1 MLEVKN
7 LVKTYKISK
16 SKKSDKVIALNDVS
30 ITFPEK
36 GLVFLL
42 GKSGSGKSTLLNAI
56 GGLDVF
62 DSGEI
67 IIKGKSS
74 KDFSQADFDSYRN
87 TFIGFIFQEY
97 NVLEE
102 FTVAKNLGLA
112 LELQGK
118 KASKENINALL
129 EQVEMLPFAKR
140 KPNQLSGGQKQRI
153 AIARALIKN
162 PEIIMADEPTG
173 ALDSN
178 TGKQVMETLKNL
190 SKEKLVIIVS
200 HDREFAEI
208 YGDRIVELKDGKI
221 INDITKKVVDPE
233 TTSSG
238 INIIDGN
245 LIHIRKGIQLTDNDL
260 ANINQV
266 LKNKA
271 TVGDVI
277 ISIDDKANNQI
288 KKANFINSDG
298 KKEKFS
304 PTQTEDVEIKQYNGK
319 DLKLIKSHLGFKDS
333 LKMGASALKSK
344 VGKLIF
350 TILLSFSS
358 FAMFGIV
365 DTLSAFNR
373 PDAVF
378 TAIDMTGEQSVSIKK
393 ESKGEYSSNNTQPIT
408 DKDISYFQEKF
419 PDISIQPV
427 VNKNLSFGNNHRE
440 NSTVLTIK
448 DLSDSSGNPV
458 YNPYCSGMI
467 DITEEKL
474 SNLGFTLLGNSKLP
488 EDNDPDGKIQICIS
502 KHLYECFKKNNDDKF
517 VDINDFLSN
526 YNLCNLTDH
535 YNNSN
540 NSNYT
545 FKIVGVIDDHS
556 DLSEFYNIKED
567 EMENSGMLS
576 GMMLQTKIRDT
587 LGFGYSCMIYTNST
601 YFNAVA
607 KQKKSNYIEYRYND
621 NSSMNFDLKQMAP
634 INVIKDDYMNNINPY
649 EYDNFNYPFF
659 IANNNPLITQNHEYK
674 LEDDEVIISFNYLNQ
689 ILDWS
694 YNYED
699 AQNLI
704 KNGLTLQVRTSTDST
719 SPVLKNIKIVGYDD
733 SNYDYRHIISNE
745 TLKNILN
752 KHNVYLFY
760 NDNTTPLN
768 NTAITSSNIST
779 IKESFLKYVGEF
791 NPDIKYY
798 KGKDNYTGE
807 ISLSEN
813 EIIIPYYYFYFN
825 DLDEDKKFEKLKDK
839 ISNNFT
845 ITMREGYSDE
855 SKVFATFKVV
865 GLTNSDHYYISE
877 KYYNDYVKEKIYGY
891 DYAIASLSNNKN
903 TNRNFIKE
911 CETFNDNDIKFTI
924 QNSATSIF
932 DEFGYVF
939 EEITGILIWVALG
952 FAIFASL
959 MLMSFITTS
968 ISYKKR
974 EIGILRALGARGK
987 DVFGIFFKES
997 LIIALINFLL
1007 AFTTT
1012 SICAFFINRAMLT
1025 ELGFNIALLTVTF
1038 RQFGL
1043 ILGISVLAAFIAS
1056 IIPVSKI
1063 SKKKP
1068 IDAINNR

>member
-1 MLEVKN
+1 
-7 LVKTYKISK
+7 
-16 SKKSDKVIALNDVS
+16 
-30 ITFPEK
+30 
-36 GLVFLL
+36 
-42 GKSGSGKSTLLNAI
+42 
-56 GGLDVF
+56 
-62 DSGEI
+62 
-67 IIKGKSS
+67 
-74 KDFSQADFDSYRN
+74 
-87 TFIGFIFQEY
+87 
-97 NVLEE
+97 
-102 FTVAKNLGLA
+102 
-112 LELQGK
+112 
-118 KASKENINALL
+118 
-129 EQVEMLPFAKR
+129 
-140 KPNQLSGGQKQRI
+140 
-153 AIARALIKN
+153 
-162 PEIIMADEPTG
+162 
-173 ALDSN
+173 
-178 TGKQVMETLKNL
+178 
-190 SKEKLVIIVS
+190 
-200 HDREFAEI
+200 
-208 YGDRIVELKDGKI
+208 
-221 INDITKKVVDPE
+221 
-233 TTSSG
+233 
-238 INIIDGN
+238 
-245 LIHIRKGIQLTDNDL
+245 
-260 ANINQV
+260 
-266 LKNKA
+266 
-271 TVGDVI
+271 
-277 ISIDDKANNQI
+277 
-288 KKANFINSDG
+288 
-298 KKEKFS
+298 
-304 PTQTEDVEIKQYNGK
+304 
-319 DLKLIKSHLGFKDS
+319 
-333 LKMGASALKSK
+333 
-344 VGKLIF
+344 
-350 TILLSFSS
+350 
-358 FAMFGIV
+358 
-365 DTLSAFNR
+365 
-373 PDAVF
+373 
-378 TAIDMTGEQSVSIKK
+378 
-393 ESKGEYSSNNTQPIT
+393 
-408 DKDISYFQEKF
+408 
-419 PDISIQPV
+419 
-427 VNKNLSFGNNHRE
+427 
-440 NSTVLTIK
+440 
-448 DLSDSSGNPV
+448 
-458 YNPYCSGMI
+458 
-467 DITEEKL
+467 
-474 SNLGFTLLGNSKLP
+474 
-488 EDNDPDGKIQICIS
+488 
-502 KHLYECFKKNNDDKF
+502 
-517 VDINDFLSN
+517 
-526 YNLCNLTDH
+526 
-535 YNNSN
+535 
-540 NSNYT
+540 
-545 FKIVGVIDDHS
+545 
-556 DLSEFYNIKED
+556 
-567 EMENSGMLS
+567 
-576 GMMLQTKIRDT
+576 
-587 LGFGYSCMIYTNST
+587 MIYTNST

-719 SPVLKNIKIVGYDD
+719 SPVLKNIKIVGYDEY
-733 SNYDYRHIISNE
+733 NYDYRHIISNE

-877 KYYNDYVKEKIYGY
+877 KYYNDYVKEKVYGY

-1007 AFTTT
+1007 AFTAT
-1012 SICAFFINRAMLT
+1012 SVCAFFINRAMLT
-1025 ELGFNIALLTVTF
+1025 ELGYNIALLTVTF